1 MLAALQITISYIY
14 VRDYLNWI
22 HDIQDKN
29 ALYSIDPIQT
39 REWARRVTKGPL
51 NSFVNWFSEAW
62 SKLGNTHDKA
72 KLRRTNPF

>member
-1 MLAALQITISYIY
+1 MQVGTQRQGIY

-39 REWARRVTKGPL
+39 REWARRLTKGPL
-51 NSFVNWFSEAW
+51 NSFVN
-62 SKLGNTHDKA
+62 
-72 KLRRTNPF
+72 